1 MPARPYNTYNIRET
15 PLDNTTLRALAGAA
29 ALTLLAGCGG
39 SAGTSTDNTSP
50 TGNRLSASTELS
62 ATAAES
68 FGLTEDAN
76 FYTVD
81 TGAGLVFKIRRTD
94 NGVSTQSAGD
104 IASLIYNGV
113 QYQDQ
118 SRGSQ
123 LNSGFDFL
131 YTGVSAVNVSATTVG
146 ADTIKITVRAGDL
159 THYYLA
165 RRGSPNIYMGTHFTT
180 EPSTLGLARF
190 IVRVPIAALPNGPTP
205 SDIRNNTGAIES
217 GDVFG
222 LANGETRSKHYS
234 NPRLKDWRYLGATG
248 PGVGL
253 WIVRDNNEGNS
264 GGPFYRSL
272 SNQAT
277 STNQELTYIINYG
290 EAQTEAF
297 RPGILN
303 TYTLTFTGG
312 AAPGALDTS
321 WFAGMGMT
329 GYVPASA
336 RGGVAGVGIA
346 NRDTAYTYTVGFANA
361 TAQYWV
367 DADAAN
373 GHFDSRGMI
382 PGTYTMTIYKNEL
395 AVDSRSVTITGG
407 GMATL
412 NTITIASDPSRTAA
426 LWRIGDWD
434 GTPKEFLNGG
444 KVSTM
449 HPSDVRMASWTVP
462 DYVIGSSSPATG
474 FPAYQ
479 WKDINNN
486 TVIRFNLTSSQIRN
500 YTLRAGITVAAAG
513 ARPKIAVNSWSSAN
527 PAASTQP
534 KTRTL
539 TVGVYR
545 GNNTPY
551 SFDIPASALV
561 VGQNTVTLTAI
572 SGTTSTGW
580 LSPGYAWDAVD
591 LVPTP

>member
-1 MPARPYNTYNIRET
+1 MDHI
-15 PLDNTTLRALAGAA
+15 TLRALTGAA

-39 SAGTSTDNTSP
+39 GSADTTNNNP
-50 TGNRLSASTELS
+50 NRLNAETVVSA
-62 ATAAES
+62 AAAES

-104 IASLIYNGV
+104 IASMVYNGV

-131 YTGVSAVNVSATTVG
+131 YTGVSAVSVSAATVG
-146 ADTIKITVRAGDL
+146 TDTIKITVRGGDL

-165 RRGSPNIYMGTHFTT
+165 RRGQPNIYMGTHFTT

-190 IVRVPIAALPNGPTP
+190 IVRVPIAVLPNGPVA

-222 LANGETRSKHYS
+222 MANGETRSKHYS
-234 NPRLKDWRYLGATG
+234 NIRLKDWRYFGATG

-253 WIVRDNNEGNS
+253 WMVRDNNEGNS

-272 SNQAT
+272 INQAT

-290 EAQTEAF
+290 EGQTEAF

-303 TYTLTFTGG
+303 TYTMSFTGG
-312 AAPGALDTS
+312 GAPATPDTS

-336 RGGVAGVGIA
+336 RGGIAGVGIG
-346 NRDTAYTYTVGFANA
+346 NRATNHNYTVGFANA

-367 DADAAN
+367 DADSAN

-395 AVDSRSVTITGG
+395 AVDTRSVTITAG
-407 GMATL
+407 GMTTL
-412 NTITIASDPSRTAA
+412 NTINIANDPGSTAA

-434 GTPKEFLNGG
+434 GTPLEFRNGA

-462 DYVIGSSSPATG
+462 DYVIGSSNAATG

-486 TVIRFNLTSSQIRN
+486 TVIRFNLTSGQIRN

-513 ARPKIAVNSWSSAN
+513 GRPKIAVNGWSSAN

-539 TVGVYR
+539 TVGIYR
-545 GNNTPY
+545 GNNTTY

-580 LSPGYAWDAVD
+580 LSPGYSWDAVD
-591 LVPTP
+591 MIPAP

>member
-1 MPARPYNTYNIRET
+1 MPARPNNTYKIRET
-15 PLDNTTLRALAGAA
+15 QLDHTTLRALAGAA

-39 SAGTSTDNTSP
+39 GSADTATT
-50 TGNRLSASTELS
+50 TANRLSAETVVS
-62 ATAAES
+62 ATDAAAT

-104 IASLIYNGV
+104 IASMVYNGV

-123 LNSGFDFL
+123 LNSGFDYL
-131 YTGVSAVNVSATTVG
+131 YTGVSAVDVSATTVG

-165 RRGSPNIYMGTHFTT
+165 RRGQANIYMGTYFTS

-190 IVRVPIAALPNGPTP
+190 IVRVPIAVLPNGPTP

-222 LANGETRSKHYS
+222 MANGETRSKHYS
-234 NPRLKDWRYLGATG
+234 NIRLKDWRYFGATG

-253 WIVRDNNEGNS
+253 WMVRDNNEGNS

-272 SNQAT
+272 INQAT

-290 EAQTEAF
+290 EGQTEAF

-303 TYTLTFTGG
+303 TYTMSFTGG
-312 AAPGALDTS
+312 GAPGAFDTS
-321 WFAGMGMT
+321 WFDGMGMT

-336 RGGVAGVGIA
+336 RGGVAGVGIG
-346 NRDTAYTYTVGFANA
+346 NRDSRYTYTVGFANA

-367 DADAAN
+367 DADAAS

-395 AVDSRSVTITGG
+395 AVDSRSVTVTAG

-412 NTITIASDPSRTAA
+412 NTINIANDPSSTAA

-434 GTPKEFLNGG
+434 GTPLEFINGA

-449 HPSDVRMASWTVP
+449 HPSDVRMAAWTVP
-462 DYVIGSSSPATG
+462 DYVIGASNAATG

-486 TVIRFNLTSSQIRN
+486 TVIRFNLTAGQIRN
-500 YTLRAGITVAAAG
+500 YTLRAGITVATAG
-513 ARPKIAVNSWSSAN
+513 GRPKIAVNNWSSAN

-539 TVGVYR
+539 TVGIYR
-545 GNNTPY
+545 GNNTTFN
-551 SFDIPASALV
+551 FDIPASALV

-580 LSPGYAWDAVD
+580 LSPGYSWDAVD
-591 LVPTP
+591 MVPAP

>member
-1 MPARPYNTYNIRET
+1 VPARPNNIYNIRET
-15 PLDNTTLRALAGAA
+15 QLDHTTLRALAGAA

-39 SAGTSTDNTSP
+39 GSADTSTTNA
-50 TGNRLSASTELS
+50 NRLHADTVVSA
-62 ATAAES
+62 AAADS

-76 FYTVD
+76 FYTID

-104 IASLIYNGV
+104 IASMIYNGV

-123 LNSGFDFL
+123 LNSGFDYL

-146 ADTIKITVRAGDL
+146 ADTIKITVTAGDL

-165 RRGSPNIYMGTHFTT
+165 RRGQPNISMGTYFTT

-190 IVRVPIAALPNGPTP
+190 IVRVPIAVLPNGPVP

-222 LANGETRSKHYS
+222 MANGETRSKHYS
-234 NPRLKDWRYLGATG
+234 NIRLKDWRYFGATG

-253 WIVRDNNEGNS
+253 WMVRDNNEGNS

-272 SNQAT
+272 INQAT

-290 EAQTEAF
+290 EGQTEAF

-303 TYTLTFTGG
+303 TYTMSFTGG
-312 AAPGALDTS
+312 GAPATPDTS

-329 GYVPASA
+329 GYVPAGA
-336 RGGVAGVGIA
+336 RGGVAGVGIG

-395 AVDSRSVTITGG
+395 AVDTRSVTVTAG

-412 NTITIASDPSRTAA
+412 NTITIANDPSNTAA

-434 GTPKEFLNGG
+434 GTPKEFINGG

-449 HPSDVRMASWTVP
+449 HPSDVRMAAWTVP
-462 DYVIGSSSPATG
+462 DYVIGASNAATG

-486 TVIRFNLTSSQIRN
+486 TVIRFNLTASQIRN
-500 YTLRAGITVAAAG
+500 YTLRAGITVATAG
-513 ARPKIAVNSWSSAN
+513 GRPKIAVNNWSSAN

-539 TVGVYR
+539 TVGIYR
-545 GNNTPY
+545 GNNTTF

-580 LSPGYAWDAVD
+580 LSPGYSWDAVD
-591 LVPTP
+591 MIPAP

>member
-1 MPARPYNTYNIRET
+1 VPARPNNIYNIRET
-15 PLDNTTLRALAGAA
+15 QLDHITLRALTGAA

-39 SAGTSTDNTSP
+39 GSADTTNNNP
-50 TGNRLSASTELS
+50 NRLNAETVVSA
-62 ATAAES
+62 AAAES

-104 IASLIYNGV
+104 IASMVYNGV

-131 YTGVSAVNVSATTVG
+131 YTGVSAVSVSATTVG
-146 ADTIKITVRAGDL
+146 TDTIKITVRAGDL

-165 RRGSPNIYMGTHFTT
+165 RRGQPNIYMGTHFTT

-190 IVRVPIAALPNGPTP
+190 IVRVPIAALPNGPVA
-205 SDIRNNTGAIES
+205 SDIRNNSGAIES

-222 LANGETRSKHYS
+222 MANGETRSKHYS
-234 NPRLKDWRYLGATG
+234 NIRLKDWRYFGATG

-253 WIVRDNNEGNS
+253 WMVRDNNEGNS

-272 SNQAT
+272 INQAT

-290 EAQTEAF
+290 EGQTEAF

-303 TYTLTFTGG
+303 TYTMSFTGG
-312 AAPGALDTS
+312 GAPATLDTS

-336 RGGVAGVGIA
+336 RGGIAGVGIG
-346 NRDTAYTYTVGFANA
+346 NRTTNHSYTVGFANA

-367 DADAAN
+367 DADSAN

-395 AVDSRSVTITGG
+395 AVDTRSVTITAG
-407 GMATL
+407 GMTTL
-412 NTITIASDPSRTAA
+412 NTINIANDPGSTAA

-434 GTPKEFLNGG
+434 GTPLEFRNGA

-462 DYVIGSSSPATG
+462 DYVIGSSNAASG

-486 TVIRFNLTSSQIRN
+486 TVIRFNLTSGQIRN

-513 ARPKIAVNSWSSAN
+513 GRPKIAVNQWQSAN

-539 TVGVYR
+539 TVGIYR
-545 GNNTPY
+545 GNNTTY

-580 LSPGYAWDAVD
+580 LSPGYSWDAVD
-591 LVPTP
+591 MIPAP

>member
-1 MPARPYNTYNIRET
+1 MPARPNNIYNIRET
-15 PLDNTTLRALAGAA
+15 QLDHITLRALTGAA

-39 SAGTSTDNTSP
+39 GSADTTNNTP
-50 TGNRLSASTELS
+50 NRLNAETVVSA
-62 ATAAES
+62 AAAES

-104 IASLIYNGV
+104 IASMVYNGV

-131 YTGVSAVNVSATTVG
+131 YTGVSAVSVSATTVG

-165 RRGSPNIYMGTHFTT
+165 RRGQPNIYMGTHFTT

-190 IVRVPIAALPNGPTP
+190 IVRVPIAALPNGPVA

-222 LANGETRSKHYS
+222 MANGETRSKHYS
-234 NPRLKDWRYLGATG
+234 NIRLKDWRYFGATG

-253 WIVRDNNEGNS
+253 WMVRDNNEGNS

-272 SNQAT
+272 INQAT

-290 EAQTEAF
+290 EGQTEAF

-303 TYTLTFTGG
+303 TYTMSFTGG
-312 AAPGALDTS
+312 GAPATPDTS

-336 RGGVAGVGIA
+336 RGGIAGVGIG
-346 NRDTAYTYTVGFANA
+346 NRATNHTYTVGFANA

-367 DADAAN
+367 DADSAN

-395 AVDSRSVTITGG
+395 AVDTRSVTITAG
-407 GMATL
+407 GMTTL
-412 NTITIASDPSRTAA
+412 NTINIANDPGSTAA

-434 GTPKEFLNGG
+434 GTPLEFRNGA

-462 DYVIGSSSPATG
+462 DYVIGVSNAATS

-486 TVIRFNLTSSQIRN
+486 TVIRFNLTSGQIRN

-513 ARPKIAVNSWSSAN
+513 GRPKIAVNQWQSAN

-539 TVGVYR
+539 TVGIYR
-545 GNNTPY
+545 GNNTTY

-561 VGQNTVTLTAI
+561 VGQNTMTLTAI

-580 LSPGYAWDAVD
+580 LSPGYSWDAVD
-591 LVPTP
+591 MIPAP

>member
-1 MPARPYNTYNIRET
+1 MDHI
-15 PLDNTTLRALAGAA
+15 TLRALTGAA

-39 SAGTSTDNTSP
+39 GSADTSNNNP
-50 TGNRLSASTELS
+50 NRLSAETVVS
-62 ATAAES
+62 AAAAES

-104 IASLIYNGV
+104 IASMVYNGV

-131 YTGVSAVNVSATTVG
+131 YTGVSAVSVSATTVG
-146 ADTIKITVRAGDL
+146 TDTIKITVRAGDL

-165 RRGSPNIYMGTHFTT
+165 RRGQPNIYMGTYFTT

-190 IVRVPIAALPNGPTP
+190 IVRVPIAALPNGPVP

-222 LANGETRSKHYS
+222 MANGETRSKHYS
-234 NPRLKDWRYLGATG
+234 NIRLKDWRYFGATG

-253 WIVRDNNEGNS
+253 WMVRDNNEGNS

-272 SNQAT
+272 INQAT

-290 EAQTEAF
+290 EGQTEAF

-303 TYTLTFTGG
+303 TYTMSFTGG
-312 AAPGALDTS
+312 GAPATLDTS

-336 RGGVAGVGIA
+336 RGGVAGVGIG
-346 NRDTAYTYTVGFANA
+346 NRNTAYTYTVGFANA

-395 AVDSRSVTITGG
+395 AVDTRSVTITAG
-407 GMATL
+407 GMTTL
-412 NTITIASDPSRTAA
+412 NTINIANDPGSTAA

-434 GTPKEFLNGG
+434 GTPLEFLNGA

-462 DYVIGSSSPATG
+462 DYVIGSSNAATG

-486 TVIRFNLTSSQIRN
+486 TVIRFNLTSGQIRN

-513 ARPKIAVNSWSSAN
+513 GRPKIAVNQWQSAN

-539 TVGVYR
+539 TVGIYR
-545 GNNTPY
+545 GNNTTY

-580 LSPGYAWDAVD
+580 LSPGYSWDAVD
-591 LVPTP
+591 MIPAP

>member
-1 MPARPYNTYNIRET
+1 MP
-15 PLDNTTLRALAGAA
+15 
-29 ALTLLAGCGG
+29 
-39 SAGTSTDNTSP
+39 
-50 TGNRLSASTELS
+50 
-62 ATAAES
+62 
-68 FGLTEDAN
+68 
-76 FYTVD
+76 
-81 TGAGLVFKIRRTD
+81 
-94 NGVSTQSAGD
+94 
-104 IASLIYNGV
+104 
-113 QYQDQ
+113 
-118 SRGSQ
+118 
-123 LNSGFDFL
+123 
-131 YTGVSAVNVSATTVG
+131 
-146 ADTIKITVRAGDL
+146 
-159 THYYLA
+159 
-165 RRGSPNIYMGTHFTT
+165 
-180 EPSTLGLARF
+180 
-190 IVRVPIAALPNGPTP
+190 
-205 SDIRNNTGAIES
+205 
-217 GDVFG
+217 
-222 LANGETRSKHYS
+222 NGETRSKHYS
-234 NPRLKDWRYLGATG
+234 NIRLKDWRYFGATG

-253 WIVRDNNEGNS
+253 WMVRDNNEGNS

-272 SNQAT
+272 INQAT

-290 EAQTEAF
+290 EGQTEAF

-303 TYTLTFTGG
+303 TYTMSFTGG
-312 AAPGALDTS
+312 GAPGTIDTS
-321 WFAGMGMT
+321 WFAGVGMT

-336 RGGVAGVGIA
+336 RGAVAGVGIG

-395 AVDSRSVTITGG
+395 AVDSRSVTVAGG
-407 GMATL
+407 GTTAL
-412 NTITIASDPSRTAA
+412 NTINIANDPSSAAA

-434 GTPKEFLNGG
+434 GTPKEFINGG
-444 KVSTM
+444 RVSTM

-462 DYVIGSSSPATG
+462 DYVIGSSNPASG

-500 YTLRAGITVAAAG
+500 YTLRAGITVATAG
-513 ARPKIAVNSWSSAN
+513 GRPKIAVNQWQSAN

-539 TVGVYR
+539 TVGIYR
-545 GNNTPY
+545 GNNTTFN
-551 SFDIPASALV
+551 FDIPASALV

-580 LSPGYAWDAVD
+580 LSPGYSWDAVD
-591 LVPTP
+591 MIPAP

>member
-1 MPARPYNTYNIRET
+1 MDHI
-15 PLDNTTLRALAGAA
+15 TLRALTGAA

-39 SAGTSTDNTSP
+39 GSADTSTNTP
-50 TGNRLSASTELS
+50 NRLNAETVVSA
-62 ATAAES
+62 AAAES

-104 IASLIYNGV
+104 IASMVYNGV

-131 YTGVSAVNVSATTVG
+131 YTGVSAVSVSATTVG
-146 ADTIKITVRAGDL
+146 TDTIKITVRAGDL

-165 RRGSPNIYMGTHFTT
+165 RRGQPNIYMGTHFTT
-180 EPSTLGLARF
+180 EPSTLGLARY
-190 IVRVPIAALPNGPTP
+190 IVRVPIAALPNGPVA

-222 LANGETRSKHYS
+222 MANGETRSKHYS
-234 NPRLKDWRYLGATG
+234 NIRLKDWRYFGATG

-253 WIVRDNNEGNS
+253 WMVRDNNEGNS

-272 SNQAT
+272 INQAT

-290 EAQTEAF
+290 EGQTEAF

-303 TYTLTFTGG
+303 TYTMTFTGG
-312 AAPGALDTS
+312 GAPATLDTS

-336 RGGVAGVGIA
+336 RGGIAGVGIG
-346 NRDTAYTYTVGFANA
+346 NRTTNHSYTVGFANA

-367 DADAAN
+367 DADTAN

-395 AVDSRSVTITGG
+395 AVDTRSVTVTAG
-407 GMATL
+407 GMTTL
-412 NTITIASDPSRTAA
+412 NTINIANDPGNTAA

-434 GTPKEFLNGG
+434 GTPLEFRNGA
-444 KVSTM
+444 KLSTM

-462 DYVIGSSSPATG
+462 DYVIGSSNAATG

-486 TVIRFNLTSSQIRN
+486 TVIRFNLTSGQIRN

-513 ARPKIAVNSWSSAN
+513 GRPKIAVNGWSSAN

-539 TVGVYR
+539 TVGIYR
-545 GNNTPY
+545 GNNTTF

-580 LSPGYAWDAVD
+580 LSPGYSWDAVD
-591 LVPTP
+591 MIPAP